1 MRGPATAP
9 PAPAGPGRPLRTVVP
24 LASAALL
31 LSLLGAAPAHPAP
44 DPSAHRLQQAFAA
57 AANDYHVP
65 QSVLLAV
72 SYLQSRWDRHGGAP
86 SVTGGY
92 GPMHLTDAR
101 TALATA
107 EHFAHG
113 TEDARGDTA
122 RPAPHPAAG
131 TPASSAVPAR
141 LRTLPKAAELTGI
154 PAARLRSDPA
164 ANVAGGAA
172 LLAAAQRE
180 LGGPARADPADWY
193 GA

>member
-9 PAPAGPGRPLRTVVP
+9 PAPVGHRRPLRTAVP
-24 LASAALL
+24 LAASAALL

-44 DPSAHRLQQAFAA
+44 DSSARRLQQAFATA
-57 AANDYHVP
+57 AADYHVP

-72 SYLQSRWDRHGGAP
+72 SYLQSRWDSHGGAP

-92 GPMHLTDAR
+92 GPMHLTDAP

-107 EHFAHG
+107 ARSAPEHFAGEHFAG
-113 TEDARGDTA
+113 GAEDPRGDTA
-122 RPAPHPAAG
+122 RAALHPTASRPAAG
-131 TPASSAVPAR
+131 AAAPSAVPAR

-172 LLAAAQRE
+172 
-180 LGGPARADPADWY
+180 
-193 GA
+193 